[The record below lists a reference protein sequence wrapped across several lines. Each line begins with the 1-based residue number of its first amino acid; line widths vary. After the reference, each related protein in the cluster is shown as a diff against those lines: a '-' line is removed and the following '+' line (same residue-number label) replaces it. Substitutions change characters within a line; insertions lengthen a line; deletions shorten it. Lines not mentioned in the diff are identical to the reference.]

1 MICVSIIETKYEDI
15 IRILNDTKL
24 AEIRLDLVE
33 LSEKEIEKVFSQK
46 NTSLIATCR
55 EGKYSDEERL
65 YILKKAITSGAD
77 YVDIEIE
84 SLEEYKRDLI
94 THAVRN
100 NCKVIISYH
109 NYSTTPDT
117 AELIQLIDDC
127 YDQGA
132 DIIKVACFCNTIS
145 DAARMLSLYSVDIKD
160 RSIVSIG
167 MGEIGKITRVASAF
181 LGSPFT
187 YASIRKGKETASG
200 QIEYETLNNILNVIL
215 NKRCIEE

>member
-1 MICVSIIETKYEDI
+1 MICVSIIEKKYEDI
-15 IRILNDTKL
+15 IGILIDTNL

-46 NTSLIATCR
+46 NTPLIATCR
-55 EGKYSDEERL
+55 EGKYSDKERL
-65 YILKKAITSGAD
+65 CILKKAIIAGAD

-109 NYSTTPDT
+109 NYDTTPET
-117 AELIQLIDDC
+117 EELIQLINDC

-132 DIIKVACFCNTIS
+132 DIIKIACFCNTIS

-167 MGEIGKITRVASAF
+167 MGEIGKITRVASVF
-181 LGSPFT
+181 LDSPFT
-187 YASIRKGKETASG
+187 YASTTKGKETASG
-200 QIEYETLNNILNVIL
+200 QMEYETLKNVLNLIL
-215 NKRCIEE
+215 NKHGMKE